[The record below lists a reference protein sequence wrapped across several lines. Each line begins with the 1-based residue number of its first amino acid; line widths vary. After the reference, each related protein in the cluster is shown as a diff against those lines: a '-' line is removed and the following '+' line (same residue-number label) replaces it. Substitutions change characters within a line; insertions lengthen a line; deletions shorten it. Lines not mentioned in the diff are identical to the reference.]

1 MSFAKA
7 VLKRVFFSFIK
18 LLSSSF
24 SIKSGF
30 KISFTEDF
38 KTEKSPSKPKSIPPQ
53 PENKESIFNVDFSFF
68 SSFCN
73 SVFTLNFTAN
83 CGSSTMLVFSI
94 SVVNVRIVNFLQDE
108 ILNILSF
115 FLLLLKLYLRNL
127 HLQFHKQSYHL

>member
-1 MSFAKA
+1 MSFAKT
-7 VLKRVFFSFIK
+7 VLNRVFLSFMK

-53 PENKESIFNVDFSFF
+53 PENRESIFKVDLAFS

-83 CGSSTMLVFSI
+83 CGSSTTLVFSI

-108 ILNILSF
+108 ILNILFF
-115 FLLLLKLYLRNL
+115 FLPLLKLCLHNL
-127 HLQFHKQSYHL
+127 HLQFHKQFCHL